1 MGFATRREVSCTLC
15 STGFGLRWGPMVHP
29 ADVLCD
35 ACITRLWELQPEGT
49 EAVERF
55 VQPQLTQPLMTMPVT
70 DLLGGITERTE
81 RLREIVTTR
90 AELEAMLLARRN
102 A

>member
-1 MGFATRREVSCTLC
+1 MGFATRRDLSCTLC
-15 STGFGLRWGPMVHP
+15 SSSFRLRWGPMIHP

-35 ACITRLWELQPEGT
+35 ACITRLWELQPEGAA
-49 EAVERF
+49 AVEGF
-55 VQPQLTQPLMTMPVT
+55 VQPQLTTLMTMPVT
-70 DLLGGITERTE
+70 DLLGAITERAE